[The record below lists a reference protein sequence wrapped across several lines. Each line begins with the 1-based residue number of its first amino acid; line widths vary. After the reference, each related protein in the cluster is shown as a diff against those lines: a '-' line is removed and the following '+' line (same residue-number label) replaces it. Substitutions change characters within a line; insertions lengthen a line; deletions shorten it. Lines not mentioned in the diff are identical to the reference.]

1 MNTTKKCKKKKVQN
15 SLKKKNTM
23 NKLHYEYFNDILFFE
38 YKFTVKNIFLYLDV
52 LYMLNDIIPIIIY
65 KFNESF
71 KKLYIINNN
80 IRNNE
85 NIQMIVINQTF

>member
-1 MNTTKKCKKKKVQN
+1 MNTTKKCKKKSPKFYQ
-15 SLKKKNTM
+15 KKNTM
-23 NKLHYEYFNDILFFE
+23 NKLYYEYFNDILFFE